1 MNAFSCR
8 RHRRNSSRCQ
18 GRRLGGRHG
27 QQGVILLFALIA
39 LVLMLIG
46 TAALV
51 RSGANSMFAAGNF
64 GFKRDLTNQAERA
77 MNAVLDQVQG
87 TGGLAT
93 EANREANNTA
103 RNYSA
108 VLLAQNAQG
117 IPNVLLTEDAATFAA
132 VGVATNDIVLSDQ
145 GVTVRYVVDRMCT
158 ATGAADAS
166 RCTVA
171 DDKVPM
177 GASSS
182 ELLNPMDGSAGG
194 ASGISP
200 QVVYRLSIRVTG
212 PRGTQSYF
220 QTTFTT

>member
-1 MNAFSCR
+1 MNACLHRNKR
-8 RHRRNSSRCQ
+8 RHH
-18 GRRLGGRHG
+18 GRRPGAGARER
-27 QQGVILLFALIA
+27 GVILLFALIA

-51 RSGANSMFAAGNF
+51 RSGGNSLFAAGNF

-77 MNAVLDQVQG
+77 MAAVLTEVQG
-87 TGGLAT
+87 TGALAT
-93 EANREANNTA
+93 EAVRQSSDTA

-108 VLLAQNAQG
+108 VLLHNPQG
-117 IPNVLLTEDAATFAA
+117 IPTALLGDNLTDPVLGV
-132 VGVATNDIVLSDQ
+132 VGVASNDIVLTDL
-145 GVTVRYVVDRMCT
+145 GVKVRYVVDRMCT

-177 GASSS
+177 GASNS
-182 ELLNPMDGSAGG
+182 ELLNPMDGSSAG
-194 ASGISP
+194 ASGVSP

-212 PRGTQSYF
+212 PRGTQSFF

>member
-1 MNAFSCR
+1 MNACPHRAPHGTAR
-8 RHRRNSSRCQ
+8 RRQPRLA
-18 GRRLGGRHG
+18 GRR
-27 QQGVILLFALIA
+27 QQNGVILLFALIA

-51 RSGANSMFAAGNF
+51 RSGGNSMFAAGNY

-77 MNAVLDQVQG
+77 MSAVLNEVQG
-87 TGGLAT
+87 TGGLAS
-93 EANREANNTA
+93 EADRQSSNAA

-108 VLLAQNAQG
+108 VLLGQNAQG
-117 IPNVLLTEDAATFAA
+117 IPTALLGNDTAFGA
-132 VGVATNDIVLSDQ
+132 VGATSNDIVLADL

-177 GASSS
+177 GASNS
-182 ELLNPMDGSAGG
+182 ELLNPMDGSSAG
-194 ASGISP
+194 ASGVSP

-212 PRGTQSYF
+212 PRGTQSFF

>member
-1 MNAFSCR
+1 MNACLHRNKR
-8 RHRRNSSRCQ
+8 RHH
-18 GRRLGGRHG
+18 GRRPGAGARER
-27 QQGVILLFALIA
+27 GVILLFALIA

-51 RSGANSMFAAGNF
+51 RSGGNSLFAAGNF

-77 MNAVLDQVQG
+77 MTAVLAQVQG
-87 TGGLAT
+87 AGALAS
-93 EANREANNTA
+93 EASRQSTNIA

-108 VLLAQNAQG
+108 VLLAPNKQG
-117 IPNVLLTEDAATFAA
+117 IPEALLVDDSAFGAFGTTA
-132 VGVATNDIVLSDQ
+132 NDIVLADQ

-177 GASSS
+177 GASNS
-182 ELLNPMDGSAGG
+182 ELLNPMDGSSGG
-194 ASGISP
+194 ASGVAP
-200 QVVYRLSIRVTG
+200 QVIYRLSIRVTG
-212 PRGTQSYF
+212 PRGTQSFF
-220 QTTFTT
+220 QTTFTA

>member
-1 MNAFSCR
+1 MNACPHRAPHGTAR
-8 RHRRNSSRCQ
+8 RHQHRLV
-18 GRRLGGRHG
+18 GRR
-27 QQGVILLFALIA
+27 QQNGVILLFALIA

-51 RSGANSMFAAGNF
+51 RSGGNSMFAAGNF

-77 MNAVLDQVQG
+77 MSAVLTEVQG
-87 TGGLAT
+87 TGGLAS
-93 EANREANNTA
+93 EADRQNSNTA

-108 VLLAQNAQG
+108 VLLHNPQG
-117 IPNVLLTEDAATFAA
+117 IPTALLRNDLTDPVLGV
-132 VGVATNDIVLSDQ
+132 VGVPDNDIVLGDV

-177 GASSS
+177 GASNS
-182 ELLNPMDGSAGG
+182 ELLNPMDGSSAG
-194 ASGISP
+194 ASGVSP

-212 PRGTQSYF
+212 PRGTQSFF